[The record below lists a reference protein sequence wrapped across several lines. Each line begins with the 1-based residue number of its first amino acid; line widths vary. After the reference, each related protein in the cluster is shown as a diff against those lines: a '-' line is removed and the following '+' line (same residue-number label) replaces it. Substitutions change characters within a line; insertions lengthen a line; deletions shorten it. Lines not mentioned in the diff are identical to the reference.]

1 MLPKKHRLSK
11 HAEVATT
18 TARGRS
24 FFSPS
29 FILKSIS
36 GPKQTTAKFTVI
48 TSVKVSKS
56 AVVRNRV
63 KRIIREVIHGHL
75 EKIKFGQYVIIVKQ
89 AATKIPGNEL
99 SSEVKTALIK
109 SKILSI

>member
-24 FFSPS
+24 FFSQS
-29 FILKSIS
+29 FILKSLI
-36 GPKQTTAKFTVI
+36 GPKQTTIKVTVI

-63 KRIIREVIHGHL
+63 KRIIREAVHNQL
-75 EKIKFGQYVIIVKQ
+75 DKIKSGQYVIIVKQ
-89 AATKIPGNEL
+89 SATKISGAEL
-99 SSEVKTALIK
+99 SSEVTTALKK
-109 SKILSI
+109 SKIILS